1 MRTVTFFAFLL
12 AFMTVLFSAV
22 STVSAEAS
30 VEAESSALEIRGV
43 KKPAGVAF
51 EATLDLLTKQHSDI
65 VAKAFAE
72 VCTDAALTTDITTEL
87 RVQISGL
94 INVDFGLGTRLS
106 TALRSSIKGA
116 VRGEVDLEIKTQFTT
131 NLRANLA
138 AIVTKR
144 CPKQDAACIRAQ
156 SKNIVKDAIKLT
168 TKASAKISDKISM
181 SLATKIRTAID
192 IQIKKFSIN
201 LWLIKI
207 NVTGDV
213 DVSNTVIFRFKAAAG
228 LCAKACA
235 DISLKQVSD
244 IRALCAA

>member
-1 MRTVTFFAFLL
+1 MCVRQGVDNPTNRTLSSLTAIVPLDYALVTVPL
-12 AFMTVLFSAV
+12 MSAV
-22 STVSAEAS
+22 QSTHTTN
-30 VEAESSALEIRGV
+30 
-43 KKPAGVAF
+43 AF
-51 EATLDLLTKQHSDI
+51 SPPLCSR
-65 VAKAFAE
+65 
-72 VCTDAALTTDITTEL
+72 
-87 RVQISGL
+87 RVLSGL

-116 VRGEVDLEIKTQFTT
+116 VRGEVDLEIKIQFTT

-144 CPKQDAACIRAQ
+144 CPKHNAACIRAQ

-168 TKASAKISDKISM
+168 TKASAKISNKIST

-201 LWLIKI
+201 LWLIQI
-207 NVTGDV
+207 QVTGDV
-213 DVSNTVIFRFKAAAG
+213 DVSNTVIFRFKATAG

-235 DISLKQVSD
+235 DISLKQVAD
-244 IRALCAA
+244 IRAICAE

>member
-1 MRTVTFFAFLL
+1 MRTITFLAFLWAL
-12 AFMTVLFSAV
+12 MTVLFPAV

-30 VEAESSALEIRGV
+30 VDAESSALEIRGV
-43 KKPAGVAF
+43 KKPAGAAY
-51 EATLDLLTKQHSDI
+51 EATLDLLVKEHSDI
-65 VAKAFAE
+65 VLKAFAD
-72 VCTDAALTTDITTEL
+72 VCTDANLTTDITTEL

-106 TALRSSIKGA
+106 TALRSSIKGT
-116 VRGEVDLEIKTQFTT
+116 VRGEVDLDIKTQFTA
-131 NLRANLA
+131 NLRTNLA

-144 CPKQDAACIRAQ
+144 CPKHDAACIRAQ

-168 TKASAKISDKISM
+168 TKASAKISDRIST
-181 SLATKIRTAID
+181 SLATKIRTSID

-207 NVTGDV
+207 HVTGDV

-235 DISLKQVSD
+235 DISLKQVAD
-244 IRALCAA
+244 IRAIC

>member
-1 MRTVTFFAFLL
+1 MATARAKERQSVSCACNSIDAYHQHFFFPLSSRR
-12 AFMTVLFSAV
+12 VL
-22 STVSAEAS
+22 
-30 VEAESSALEIRGV
+30 
-43 KKPAGVAF
+43 
-51 EATLDLLTKQHSDI
+51 
-65 VAKAFAE
+65 
-72 VCTDAALTTDITTEL
+72 
-87 RVQISGL
+87 SGL

-144 CPKQDAACIRAQ
+144 CPKHDGACIRVQ

-168 TKASAKISDKISM
+168 TKASAKISDKIST

-207 NVTGDV
+207 YVTGDV

-235 DISLKQVSD
+235 DISLKQVAD
-244 IRALCAA
+244 IRTICAA